1 MNGVD
6 LHVSE
11 EGSFSCT
18 PSTFKERITTL
29 LLAQLPRA
37 GLYIPLPQLMIIQE
51 GYVYDHVQA
60 LTEKVTD
67 TTVHTR
73 PEVAQIS
80 LGRQSRGDFRKHT

>member
-1 MNGVD
+1 MNGVN

-37 GLYIPLPQLMIIQE
+37 GLYIPLPLMIIQE
-51 GYVYDHVQA
+51 GYVYDHVQV
-60 LTEKVTD
+60 LTEKVTG
-67 TTVHTR
+67 TTVN
-73 PEVAQIS
+73 Q
-80 LGRQSRGDFRKHT
+80 